1 MRRSAVSSKALTKK
15 REDMNE
21 PLVSII
27 TPTYN
32 HEAFIAECIQS
43 VLDQS
48 YAQWEMIVVDDGSID
63 RTGEIVRAFSDRDS
77 RIRYLRQANV
87 GVFRL
92 CETYNR
98 AFAESRGEYIAI
110 LEGDD
115 LWEADKLQRQVSAL
129 ELHPECVLAWGKAR
143 VVNRDRSEIL
153 RQLPEEKA
161 EEKKYYANQP
171 PGSFLNILLYVNCIP
186 AMTLLIRREAL
197 QRMGG
202 FVQSHDLPLVDI
214 PTLMQLSLMG
224 EFFYDPQ
231 PLGCWR
237 HYIGQTTK
245 TYLADSLKKACTL
258 SLQFYEALDPRMQS
272 RLTVN
277 RDSIKKYFHS
287 AVQIAY
293 ARMGRYKLI
302 QKDAAGARKDYVAAM
317 FYCGACN
324 PLWRLR
330 SLIGYLFSFFGWD
343 VEGLARTLGRPSYKS

>member
-1 MRRSAVSSKALTKK
+1 
-15 REDMNE
+15 
-21 PLVSII
+21 
-27 TPTYN
+27 
-32 HEAFIAECIQS
+32 
-43 VLDQS
+43 
-48 YAQWEMIVVDDGSID
+48 
-63 RTGEIVRAFSDRDS
+63 
-77 RIRYLRQANV
+77 
-87 GVFRL
+87 
-92 CETYNR
+92 
-98 AFAESRGEYIAI
+98 
-110 LEGDD
+110 
-115 LWEADKLQRQVSAL
+115 
-129 ELHPECVLAWGKAR
+129 
-143 VVNRDRSEIL
+143 
-153 RQLPEEKA
+153 
-161 EEKKYYANQP
+161 
-171 PGSFLNILLYVNCIP
+171 
-186 AMTLLIRREAL
+186 MTLLIRREAL

-302 QKDAAGARKDYVAAM
+302 QKDAAGARKDYVTAM
-317 FYCGACN
+317 FYRGAS
-324 PLWRLR
+324 R
-330 SLIGYLFSFFGWD
+330 SESTGGPHQI
-343 VEGLARTLGRPSYKS
+343 VNGRWCYKSAFLKGLSTPPPSLE